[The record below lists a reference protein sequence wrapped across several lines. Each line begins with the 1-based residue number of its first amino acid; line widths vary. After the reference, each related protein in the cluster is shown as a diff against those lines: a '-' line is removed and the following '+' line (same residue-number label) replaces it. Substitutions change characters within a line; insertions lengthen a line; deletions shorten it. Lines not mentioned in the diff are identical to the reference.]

1 MKQFIISEQEKI
13 RILEMHQNA
22 TSRQYLNEDE
32 TASQFIVMTIEIPTT
47 KDSKGN
53 TVIVDG
59 GTVKYRAVNEK
70 GTKSSSLD
78 NYSSFTS
85 FKFGET
91 NVTPTSTK
99 AQDGSIYG
107 AFLIPKGSTL
117 KSYLNKMLKLSNTET
132 QNTVLV
138 TSKLTNNQTQP
149 NYGLPTYKT
158 YNAGPAQK

>member
-1 MKQFIISEQEKI
+1 MKKIIRLTESDLT
-13 RILEMHQNA
+13 RIVRRVINE
-22 TSRQYLNEDE
+22 RQYLNEDE

-117 KSYLNKMLKLSNTET
+117 KSYLNKMLKLSNTQT

-138 TSKLTNNQTQP
+138 TSKLTNNQIQT

-158 YNAGPAQK
+158 YNAGPTQK